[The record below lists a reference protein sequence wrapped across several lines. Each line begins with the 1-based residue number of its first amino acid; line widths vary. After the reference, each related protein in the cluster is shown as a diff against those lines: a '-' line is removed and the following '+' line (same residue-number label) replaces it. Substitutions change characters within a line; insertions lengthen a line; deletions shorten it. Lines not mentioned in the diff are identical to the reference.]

1 MIYQSFSTHRLKV
14 ISKVEVFKN
23 RSNSKVKVTRSKMLV
38 PSERS
43 FNDGCSSEHS
53 HEFSPDSRLPRLCK
67 SESRSDAILALGF
80 QIEVYRISVLFLIS

>member
-67 SESRSDAILALGF
+67 SESPVRCYFSFG
-80 QIEVYRISVLFLIS
+80 ISNRGLPNFGIVSR